1 MDDVSEMV
9 TLAMAW
15 AIEAGM
21 VFGLTAGTLYPLIG
35 TLALGLV
42 TLGHLP
48 RRSKEQTRWKPLV

>member
-1 MDDVSEMV
+1 
-9 TLAMAW
+9 
-15 AIEAGM
+15 M